1 MLAVQAWCAAIA
13 REMASTA
20 IHKLLAPAAKIT
32 LMMVNANSSIDSRR
46 ALTGAMPRPIRN
58 DESMPPPTLPKSA
71 LR

>member
-13 REMASTA
+13 REIASTA
-20 IHKLLAPAAKIT
+20 THRLLAPAAKIT
-32 LMMVNANSSIDSRR
+32 PMMVVANNSIDSSR

-58 DESMPPPTLPKSA
+58 DERMPPPTLPKSA